1 MKNWKKLLSLV
12 LAGAMSVSLLAAC
25 GNSEPGGQNSPAP
38 SGSNAAEPSQS
49 TEPSQSSDGT
59 FNLNVCF
66 ASEPETMDPSGN
78 RTVDGNI
85 MISHLFEGLY
95 KYVDSDPSG
104 DGRNGAT
111 AVLAPG
117 QAAAEPEVTDNGD
130 GTFTYTFTLRDDIY
144 WSDGEPV
151 TANDFVYSW
160 QRLVDPATASP
171 YSTIIAMVVNANEII
186 AGTKDKSE
194 LGVEALDD
202 KTFAVHLTYD
212 CPYFLDICAFPNTMP
227 LREDVV
233 EGNATWAQSP
243 DTYVCNGPFKMQS
256 WTHDAEI
263 VMARNDKYY
272 GAADIELDTLTFK
285 LMDNANSMLTAF
297 QSGALDVMQNPPTD
311 EIATLLVEGTLIPG
325 DYLGTYYACFNNQQA
340 PFDDVR
346 VRQAFSL
353 AIDRN
358 FIVEQVTQAGQ
369 IAAGAWVPE
378 NVVDAEGTDGP
389 DFREVGGDFY
399 SVDPADYEANCEKAR
414 QLLAE
419 AGYENGEGF
428 PQVTYLYNTDETH
441 DAVAQALQDMWKT
454 VLGVTVTLN
463 NQDWNVFL
471 ETRSKGDYS
480 ICRNGWIA
488 DYNDPVS
495 FLDMFMTNNGNNDA
509 HYANS
514 EYDAIM
520 NQVLSDS
527 DAEAR
532 MELMHQA
539 EDLLVG
545 EDCAIAPL
553 YYYSNP
559 YMVADDV
566 HGMYYNPL
574 GLFMF
579 AYCTKG

>member
-1 MKNWKKLLSLV
+1 MKKSRILALGLSAALT
-12 LAGAMSVSLLAAC
+12 VSLLAGC
-25 GNSEPGGQNSPAP
+25 SNNTETQTSTNPQT
-38 SGSNAAEPSQS
+38 SNAPTA
-49 TEPSQSSDGT
+49 TEGS
-59 FNLNVCF
+59 FNLNLCF
-66 ASEPETMDPSGN
+66 ASEPETMDPGLN
-78 RTVDGNI
+78 RTVDGNV
-85 MISHLFEGLY
+85 MINHLFEGLY

-104 DGRNGAT
+104 DGRNGST
-111 AVLAPG
+111 AELVPG
-117 QAAAEPEVTDNGD
+117 QAAEEPTVTENAD
-130 GTFTYTFTLRDDIY
+130 GTYTYTFKLRDDIY

-151 TANDFVYSW
+151 TANDFVYAW
-160 QRLVDPATASP
+160 QRLVDPETASP
-171 YSTIIAMVVNANEII
+171 YNTIIAMVVNANEII
-186 AGTKDKSE
+186 NGEKDKSE
-194 LGVEALDD
+194 LGVKAVDD
-202 KTFAVHLTYD
+202 KTFEATLTYN
-212 CPYFLDICAFPNTMP
+212 CPYFLDVCCFPNTMP
-227 LREDVV
+227 LREDIV
-233 EGNATWAQSP
+233 EGNATWTQDVS
-243 DTYVCNGPFKMQS
+243 TYVSNGAYKLKS

-263 VMARNDKYY
+263 VMEKNENYY
-272 GAADIELDTLTFK
+272 NLEALGPDTLTFK
-285 LMDNANSMLTAF
+285 LMDDANAMLTAF
-297 QSGALDVMQNPPTD
+297 NNGDLDFMQNPPPD
-311 EIATLLVEGTLIPG
+311 EIATLLVEGDLIPG
-325 DYLGTYYACFNNQQA
+325 DYLGTYYCCFNNQKA
-340 PFDDVR
+340 PFDNANVR
-346 VRQAFSL
+346 KAFSL

-358 FIVEQVTQAGQ
+358 YLVEYVTQSGEVPAG
-369 IAAGAWVPE
+369 GWVPS
-378 NVVDAEGTDGP
+378 NVVDAQGLEGD
-389 DFREVGGDFY
+389 DFRTVGGDY
-399 SVDPADYEANCEKAR
+399 IDVSSDEAYEANCAEAQK
-414 QLLAE
+414 LLAE
-419 AGYENGEGF
+419 AGYPNGQGF
-428 PQVTYLYNTDETH
+428 PEVTYLYNTDAKHGAIAE
-441 DAVAQALQDMWKT
+441 ALQSMWKE
-454 VLGVTVTLN
+454 VLGVNVTLD

-471 ETRSKGDYS
+471 ETRSQGNYS
-480 ICRNGWIA
+480 MCRNGWIA